1 MFSRHCWSFFTYTY
15 MTQFLQHVD
24 KKFKM
29 VLKKVDNR
37 IRVLI
42 ENGVQKK
49 QRSLFVVVGDK
60 GKDQVSCEKLSRLL
74 FFLSLFLFLSLCDS
88 AVFQI
93 MFTISNLSLSL
104 DSSELFG
111 FLDLF

>member
-1 MFSRHCWSFFTYTY
+1 
-15 MTQFLQHVD
+15 
-24 KKFKM
+24 M

-60 GKDQVSCEKLSRLL
+60 GKDQVSC
-74 FFLSLFLFLSLCDS
+74 
-88 AVFQI
+88 
-93 MFTISNLSLSL
+93 TISTKEHFIYILGAMFAVCKIVFTKIWMDHEVFSP
-104 DSSELFG
+104 F
-111 FLDLF
+111 

>member
-1 MFSRHCWSFFTYTY
+1 
-15 MTQFLQHVD
+15 
-24 KKFKM
+24 M

-60 GKDQVSCEKLSRLL
+60 GKDQVSCTISTKEHFIYILGAMFPLQSARSCLQKPGWIMRFSAR
-74 FFLSLFLFLSLCDS
+74 SLFSVYFDFAFIYIVMIHTHPTSCFLCRGRV
-88 AVFQI
+88 A
-93 MFTISNLSLSL
+93 
-104 DSSELFG
+104 
-111 FLDLF
+111 

>member
-1 MFSRHCWSFFTYTY
+1 
-15 MTQFLQHVD
+15 
-24 KKFKM
+24 M

-60 GKDQVSCEKLSRLL
+60 GKDQVSCTIFTRLL
-74 FFLSLFLFLSLCDS
+74 FFVFLVPLSPQFNCQI
-88 AVFQI
+88 VF
-93 MFTISNLSLSL
+93 TTYLSL
-104 DSSELFG
+104 DSSVLFA
-111 FLDLF
+111 F

>member
-1 MFSRHCWSFFTYTY
+1 
-15 MTQFLQHVD
+15 
-24 KKFKM
+24 M

-60 GKDQVSCEKLSRLL
+60 GKDQVGSQYSILG
-74 FFLSLFLFLSLCDS
+74 FFC
-88 AVFQI
+88 
-93 MFTISNLSLSL
+93 
-104 DSSELFG
+104 SSSWG
-111 FLDLF
+111 

>member
-1 MFSRHCWSFFTYTY
+1 MFALLY
-15 MTQFLQHVD
+15 MLVIFHIYIHDTVLATRGT
-24 KKFKM
+24 KFKM

-60 GKDQVSCEKLSRLL
+60 GKDQVSCTIFARPH
-74 FFLSLFLFLSLCDS
+74 FLR
-88 AVFQI
+88 
-93 MFTISNLSLSL
+93 
-104 DSSELFG
+104 LFG
-111 FLDLF
+111 VILRSARSDRVYKIQLKIGYNVLFSAFFSALL